1 MVDRARQGGSVMLNE
16 NKQIELP
23 VTREEFEE
31 LKRQVAAQKRRY
43 IRPASAL

>member
-1 MVDRARQGGSVMLNE
+1 MMSNE

-43 IRPASAL
+43 IRPSSAL

>member
-1 MVDRARQGGSVMLNE
+1 MMSNE
-16 NKQIELP
+16 NKESELP

-31 LKRQVAAQKRRY
+31 LKRQLAAQKRRY